1 MRGRGAAHRPRLK
14 VMTAAAVLVLTSTA
28 CSGDPPSILDPA
40 GPGAARV
47 EGLWW
52 PMLWISV
59 AVFAVV
65 AVMLVMAA
73 MRGRGTRDYTLS
85 RREVTWG
92 EPFIAIAGVFLP
104 FLILA
109 GVYVFSL
116 NEMNQ
121 LAADGSDADLVIEV
135 SGRNWW
141 WEASYP
147 NGAVTANEIH
157 IPVGEPVR
165 FELTTRDVIHSFW
178 VPQLQVKTD
187 QIPGRTNITWLQ
199 ADSPGRYRGQ
209 CAEYCGL
216 QHTNM
221 VFYIVADPQDQF
233 DDWLDNEAADA
244 VDAASETMRAG
255 EDIFMDS
262 SCVGCHAIRGTEA
275 DARLGPDLT
284 HLASRSTIG
293 GSLPN
298 TRSNLT
304 QFVRDAHELK
314 PGVSM
319 PPAEITPE
327 ELDLLVD
334 YLESLD

>member
-1 MRGRGAAHRPRLK
+1 MRGSGAAHTFRLK
-14 VMTAAAVLVLTSTA
+14 LKTAAAALLLTGSA

-40 GPGAARV
+40 GPAAARV

-59 AVFAVV
+59 AVFVVV

-73 MRGRGTRDYTLS
+73 IRGRRVGDYSLV
-85 RREVTWG
+85 RREVSWG

-116 NEMNQ
+116 REMNR
-121 LAADGSDADLVIEV
+121 LNADGADADLTVAV

-187 QIPGRTNITWLQ
+187 QIPGRLNVTWLQ

-221 VFYIVADPQDQF
+221 VFYVVADPPDEF
-233 DDWLDNEAADA
+233 DDWLENEAADA
-244 VDAASETMRAG
+244 VETASETTRVG
-255 EDIFMDS
+255 EEIFMNS

-275 DARLGPDLT
+275 EARLGPDLT

-293 GSLPN
+293 GSFPN

-304 QFVRDAHELK
+304 QFVRDAHDLK

-319 PPAEITPE
+319 PPAELTPE

>member
-1 MRGRGAAHRPRLK
+1 
-14 VMTAAAVLVLTSTA
+14 
-28 CSGDPPSILDPA
+28 
-40 GPGAARV
+40 
-47 EGLWW
+47 
-52 PMLWISV
+52 
-59 AVFAVV
+59 
-65 AVMLVMAA
+65 VMAA
-73 MRGRGTRDYTLS
+73 IRGRRAPNYALD
-85 RREVTWG
+85 RREVLWG

-116 NEMNQ
+116 QEMNR
-121 LAADGSDADLVIEV
+121 LNADGADADLTVSV

-141 WEASYP
+141 WEARYP

-187 QIPGRTNITWLQ
+187 QIPGRINVTWLQ
-199 ADSPGRYRGQ
+199 ADSPGHYRGQ

-221 VFYIVADPQDQF
+221 VFYIVAEPRDQF
-233 DDWLDNEAADA
+233 DEWLENEAADA
-244 VDAASETMRAG
+244 VETLGATARAG
-255 EDIFMDS
+255 EEIFMNS

-275 DARLGPDLT
+275 DAHLGPDLT

-293 GSLPN
+293 GSFPN
-298 TRSNLT
+298 TQSNLT
-304 QFVRDAHELK
+304 RFVRDAHTLK

-319 PPAEITPE
+319 PPAEITSD
-327 ELDLLVD
+327 ELTLLVD
-334 YLESLD
+334 YLQGLD

>member
-1 MRGRGAAHRPRLK
+1 
-14 VMTAAAVLVLTSTA
+14 
-28 CSGDPPSILDPA
+28 
-40 GPGAARV
+40 
-47 EGLWW
+47 
-52 PMLWISV
+52 MLWISV

-73 MRGRGTRDYTLS
+73 IRGRRTRDYTLS
-85 RREVTWG
+85 RREVAWG

-121 LAADGSDADLVIEV
+121 LAADGSNADLVVEV

-141 WEASYP
+141 WEARYP

-187 QIPGRTNITWLQ
+187 QIPGRTNVTWLE

-221 VFYIVADPQDQF
+221 VFYIVAEPTDRF
-233 DDWLDNEAADA
+233 DSWVENEAADA
-244 VDAASETMRAG
+244 VEPLSQTEQAG
-255 EDIFMDS
+255 REIFMDS

-284 HLASRSTIG
+284 HVVTRSTIG
-293 GSLPN
+293 GSVAN
-298 TRSNLT
+298 TRANLK
-304 QFVRDAHELK
+304 QFVRDAQELK

-319 PPAEITPE
+319 PPAELTPE